1 MAMSSD
7 KAWVASTAR
16 WIAAVRERESARPDR
31 LFDDPYAGGF
41 AGESGRQMMAR
52 SEAAGGE
59 NKAIPVRIRY
69 FDDLVLR
76 HAAEVEQVVLLGAG
90 FDTRAYRLALPRGLR
105 VFELDAA
112 PVLDEKDGRLAA
124 EPTPCSVRRVAA
136 DVGADWVA
144 ALGAAG
150 FRHDCATLWLAE
162 GLFFYLSAI
171 DATQLLAAT
180 RAASGPGSVF
190 AADLCA
196 SGILGL
202 PQMRGY
208 LDWLAANGRPPP
220 FCHDDPA
227 ALLGQAGWRLESAV
241 QMGQPAA
248 NHGRLHALAEDLPL
262 QPNATQL
269 LCARIGDA

>member
-1 MAMSSD
+1 MSND
-7 KAWVASTAR
+7 KAWVASTSR
-16 WIAAVRERESARPDR
+16 WIAAVRERESARADR

-41 AGESGRQMMAR
+41 AGEPGRQMMAR

-76 HAAEVEQVVLLGAG
+76 HADEVEQVVLLGAG
-90 FDTRAYRLALPRGLR
+90 FDTRAYRLALPSALR

-112 PVLDEKDGRLAA
+112 PLLEEKAQRLAD
-124 EPTPCSVRRVAA
+124 EPAACGVRRVAA
-136 DVGADWVA
+136 DVGGDWIG

-150 FRHDCATLWLAE
+150 LRRDAATLWLAE
-162 GLFFYLSAI
+162 GLFFYLSSE
-171 DATQLLAAT
+171 DVGQLLATT
-180 RAASGPGSVF
+180 RAASGPGSLF

-196 SGILGL
+196 SGILEL

-227 ALLGQAGWRLESAV
+227 ALFAQAGWRLDSAV

-248 NHGRLHALAEDLPL
+248 NFGRLHPLPEDLPL
-262 QPNATQL
+262 QKAATQL
-269 LCARIGDA
+269 LCATS